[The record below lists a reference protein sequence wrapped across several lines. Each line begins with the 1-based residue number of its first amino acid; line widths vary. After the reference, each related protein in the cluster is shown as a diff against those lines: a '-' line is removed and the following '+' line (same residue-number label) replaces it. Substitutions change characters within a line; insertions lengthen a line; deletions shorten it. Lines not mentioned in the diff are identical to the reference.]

1 SSDVCSSD
9 LRGHQGGRLHQAG
22 RDEVAERP
30 AGSAGQAAH
39 GWGSLGQVNVRR
51 SLFLFLVGLLIASGC
66 ASTPQGVRGPPG
78 RPLEGAVLRLASTM
92 GRALVVEG
100 RVGPHAAR
108 VHLDVTKPRTLVTEG
123 CLRGVQVVQEGGRVS
138 IPDAFGEVETV
149 EELALRDL
157 SIGGRRLAAMQ
168 VGLRRGEA
176 CEVWLGLDV
185 LSAYALEWEPL
196 RREIRFSAPL

>member
-78 RPLEGAVLRLASTM
+78 RPLEGAVLRLASTID
-92 GRALVVEG
+92 RKSTRLNSSHVKISYAVF
-100 RVGPHAAR
+100 
-108 VHLDVTKPRTLVTEG
+108 
-123 CLRGVQVVQEGGRVS
+123 CLKKQ
-138 IPDAFGEVETV
+138 TT
-149 EELALRDL
+149 
-157 SIGGRRLAAMQ
+157 
-168 VGLRRGEA
+168 
-176 CEVWLGLDV
+176 
-185 LSAYALEWEPL
+185 
-196 RREIRFSAPL
+196 